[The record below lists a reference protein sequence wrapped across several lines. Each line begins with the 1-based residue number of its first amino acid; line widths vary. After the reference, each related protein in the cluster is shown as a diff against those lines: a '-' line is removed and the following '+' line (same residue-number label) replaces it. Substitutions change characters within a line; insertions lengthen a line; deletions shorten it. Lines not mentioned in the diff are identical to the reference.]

1 MPIAAKIVAALQ
13 ILKDKGWKAYAKLDL
28 KGWAIY
34 VEYIDEG
41 PEFGYELP
49 IDNIWYNPKLTPE
62 DLAQHIIEESY
73 YALRVMTET
82 RPDMVD
88 CWRS

>member
-1 MPIAAKIVAALQ
+1 MNIVTKIMAALQ

-41 PEFGYELP
+41 PEFGYEMP
-49 IDNIWYNPKLTPE
+49 IDNIWYNPRLTPE
-62 DLAQHIIEESY
+62 DLAEHIVEECY
-73 YALRVMTET
+73 YALRVSTET

-88 CWRS
+88 CWRA

>member
-1 MPIAAKIVAALQ
+1 MNIVTKIVAALQ
-13 ILKDKGWKAYAKLDL
+13 ILKDKGWKAWAQLDL
-28 KGWAIY
+28 KGWSI
-34 VEYIDEG
+34 VVDYIDEG
-41 PEFGYELP
+41 PEFGYQLP
-49 IDNIWYNPKLTPE
+49 IDNIWYNPSLTPE